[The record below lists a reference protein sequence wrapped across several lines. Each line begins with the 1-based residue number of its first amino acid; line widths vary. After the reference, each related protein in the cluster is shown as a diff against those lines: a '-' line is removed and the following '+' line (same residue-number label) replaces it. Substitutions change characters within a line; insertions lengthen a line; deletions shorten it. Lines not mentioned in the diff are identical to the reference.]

1 MVPSDSLGY
10 SESIIDWDNKDSAGN
25 ITFKHQVSESFLRN
39 YILLY
44 NYRTTQSNTSSTYQ
58 EMSYYIKRYVRAMGH
73 DDSMTYSRTKNN
85 ILSVNGNGK
94 IGVSPTKWD
103 RIEKIH
109 LKYSVPT
116 NYATMDNQAL
126 LDYIEI
132 STIYEEQSQLVC
144 NLIIEMLAK
153 VQENTKEHEGMN
165 SWENPEGGFGSALDA
180 WIDFTFKKWS
190 SDGGHIEWTDTPLG
204 FGWDEFADIIN
215 QAPEPIHSFVN
226 LMFSIVKLS
235 IFSVLFPPVSALML
249 ISFSYDMLSL
259 KSVSVKAK
267 SFNLLMVDLLDLYL
281 SKEGYQ
287 VKTFENEIKRHEN
300 ESTKIKYEVYDTEVG
315 ASGFPLFDYAWK
327 VSPLTFPHKPFQY
340 SGYEVIFGF
349 DGLYDLK
356 NKINHRGLIKGE
368 TMRYGG
374 RTNLIEGGEVIS
386 NKNKY
391 WKHINTQL
399 ISLFELI
406 GKRNQKPVLSIPNAD
421 GTVRIYHWDEHDLH
435 DTAGFEPPIS
445 GDWRWAGYEIKLDSD
460 EGDSSNG
467 GYGYTSKSRTKR
479 IPKWNAEDDGKTYNT
494 NPEINF
500 TLTHKDIKA
509 FQYDLI
515 RYSPNALQRWRTT
528 ELNAHSIYFQ
538 DSTTSRTVA
547 SVYMEED
554 VYALP
559 LLVIGNEYLTLD
571 TEQSSEELLKYLTTY
586 MGQLGKSEALIYAG
600 LDENNERMIRYN
612 RGEDFQ
618 HNKAIHKIL
627 EFENLDAW
635 SKSKIISHAIGKGNS
650 ILNIS
655 TYDMDLMNLAIRG
668 GGGRDNFNITIQDAL
683 KNYNPISI
691 EGEDMVLGKILYSAR
706 KSLAIARD
714 IDSVANAELAD
725 WSNMFYPNS
734 RVINVL
740 GRKPTGFINWYVNP
754 TLEVMAQD
762 DYGKSD
768 STETKQDEP
777 PSKKEVKL
785 PLTFIDPDDELIV
798 EGDDDNDDDGQEV
811 VRPRGQVRDAVRDRA
826 FLSWG
831 EGWRRDGPIRN
842 NEGRNNSDEN

>member
-1 MVPSDSLGY
+1 MSDEINVG
-10 SESIIDWDNKDSAGN
+10 A
-25 ITFKHQVSESFLRN
+25 R
-39 YILLY
+39 
-44 NYRTTQSNTSSTYQ
+44 
-58 EMSYYIKRYVRAMGH
+58 
-73 DDSMTYSRTKNN
+73 TYSRTKNN
-85 ILSVNGNGK
+85 ILPVNGNGN
-94 IGVSPTKWD
+94 IGISPTKWD
-103 RIEKIH
+103 RIEKIN

-153 VQENTKEHEGMN
+153 VQANWGDDGLN
-165 SWENPEGGFGSALDA
+165 SWETANGFGSKLNT

-190 SDGGHIEWTDTPLG
+190 SEEGHIKWND
-204 FGWDEFADIIN
+204 GWEEFAYLIN
-215 QAPEPIHSFVN
+215 NAPEPIHSFVN
-226 LMFSIVKLS
+226 LIFSIVKLS
-235 IFSVLFPPVSALML
+235 IFSVLFNPVAALML

-300 ESTKIKYEVYDTEVG
+300 ESTKIKYEVYNTEVG
-315 ASGFPLFDYAWK
+315 ASDFPLFDYAWK

-368 TMRYGG
+368 TMRMGE
-374 RTNLIEGGEVIS
+374 RQNLIEGGEVIS

-435 DTAGFEPPIS
+435 DTAEFDPPIS

-460 EGDSSNG
+460 KGDSSYG
-467 GYGYTSKSRTKR
+467 GYGYKR
-479 IPKWNAEDDGKTYNT
+479 GKLRKKWNPTGTYGGDYRAEDDGKTYNT

-528 ELNAHSIYFQ
+528 ELDALSIYFQ
-538 DSTTSRTVA
+538 VSTTARTGA
-547 SVYMEED
+547 SVYLEED
-554 VYALP
+554 VFALP

-571 TEQSSEELLKYLTTY
+571 TEQSDEELLKYLTTY

-612 RGEDFQ
+612 RALW
-618 HNKAIHKIL
+618 NKDIHKIL
-627 EFENLDAW
+627 EFENIDAR

-668 GGGRDNFNITIQDAL
+668 GPYPDNFNVTIQDAL

-714 IDSVANAELAD
+714 SADVANAELAD

-777 PSKKEVKL
+777 PSN
-785 PLTFIDPDDELIV
+785 DDEIDLGDMEYI
-798 EGDDDNDDDGQEV
+798 EDDDDDDDGQEV
-811 VRPRGQVRDAVRDRA
+811 VRPREQVRVDAWANWDAVNSR
-826 FLSWG
+826 WG
-831 EGWRRDGPIRN
+831 RN
-842 NEGRNNSDEN
+842 NEGRNNPDEN

>member
-1 MVPSDSLGY
+1 MVSSDSLGY
-10 SESIIDWDNKDSAGN
+10 SESIIDWNNKDSAGN

-44 NYRTTQSNTSSTYQ
+44 NYRTTQSNTNSQYQ
-58 EMSYYIKRYVRAMGH
+58 DMSYYIKRYVRAMSQKL
-73 DDSMTYSRTKNN
+73 DDGTDYLRTRND
-85 ILSVNGNGK
+85 ILPVNGNGNY
-94 IGVSPTKWD
+94 GGSTQWD
-103 RIEKIH
+103 RIEKIN

-116 NYATMDNQAL
+116 NYATMDSQAL

-144 NLIIEMLAK
+144 SLIIEMLVK
-153 VQENTKEHEGMN
+153 IQDNTKQHDGMN
-165 SWENPEGGFGSALDA
+165 SWESGDGFGSNLDT
-180 WIDFTFKKWS
+180 WINYTFKKWS
-190 SDGGHIEWTDTPLG
+190 SENGHIDWTD
-204 FGWDEFADIIN
+204 GWDDFADLIN

-300 ESTKIKYEVYDTEVG
+300 ESTKKKYEVYDTEVG
-315 ASGFPLFDYAWK
+315 ASDFPLFDYAWK
-327 VSPLTFPHKPFQY
+327 VSPLTFPHKPFEY

-368 TMRYGG
+368 LLYSARQ
-374 RTNLIEGGEVIS
+374 NLNEGGEVIS

-421 GTVRIYHWDEHDLH
+421 GTVRIYHWDEQDLH
-435 DTAGFEPPIS
+435 DTAESDPPKS
-445 GDWRWAGYEIKLDSD
+445 GDWRWAGYEIKLDS
-460 EGDSSNG
+460 GKSSKIPFG
-467 GYGYTSKSRTKR
+467 GFGYKGKHKKIRSWSYG
-479 IPKWNAEDDGKTYNT
+479 AEDDGKTYNT

-515 RYSPNALQRWRTT
+515 RYSPNTLQRWRTSVGKT
-528 ELNAHSIYFQ
+528 GAYYN
-538 DSTTSRTVA
+538 DSTKQGVRA
-547 SVYMEED
+547 SIDMED
-554 VYALP
+554 DGYALP

-571 TEQSSEELLKYLTTY
+571 TEQSNEELLKYLTTY
-586 MGQLGKSEALIYAG
+586 MGQLGKSGALIYAG
-600 LDENNERMIRYN
+600 LDDNNERMIRYKRALSKRN
-612 RGEDFQ
+612 
-618 HNKAIHKIL
+618 IHKIL
-627 EFENLDAW
+627 EFENLNPSASID
-635 SKSKIISHAIGKGNS
+635 SKIISHAIGKENS

-655 TYDMDLMNLAIRG
+655 TYDMDSMNLAIRG
-668 GGGRDNFNITIQDAL
+668 GEDGENFNITIHDVL

-691 EGEDMVLGKILYSAR
+691 EGEYMVLGNILYSAR

-714 IDSVANAELAD
+714 SADVANTELAD
-725 WSNMFYPNS
+725 WTNMFYPNTT
-734 RVINVL
+734 VINVL
-740 GRKPTGFINWYVNP
+740 GRKPVGFINWYVNP
-754 TLEVMAQD
+754 TLDVMAQD

-768 STETKQDEP
+768 TTESKQDEP
-777 PSKKEVKL
+777 PS
-785 PLTFIDPDDELIV
+785 
-798 EGDDDNDDDGQEV
+798 NDDDDDDDGVEPVQGGYYGYGQGLIRPSPEQREAAGWNDEDERRFRERIRR
-811 VRPRGQVRDAVRDRA
+811 VR
-826 FLSWG
+826 
-831 EGWRRDGPIRN
+831 ERN
-842 NEGRNNSDEN
+842 NTPGEN